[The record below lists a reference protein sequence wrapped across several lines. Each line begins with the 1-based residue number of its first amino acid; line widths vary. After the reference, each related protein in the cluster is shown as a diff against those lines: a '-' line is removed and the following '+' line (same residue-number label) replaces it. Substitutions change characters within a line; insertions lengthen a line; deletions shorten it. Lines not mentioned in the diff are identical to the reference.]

1 VLFEIDVQG
10 AANVQRRYP
19 DALLVFVDAPN
30 RAVQEQRL
38 RTRGDSEDRILQRL
52 EKAHEEIE
60 RASQMDF
67 VYLVND
73 DLDASVE
80 ALQQLIEL
88 HRSR

>member
-1 VLFEIDVQG
+1 
-10 AANVQRRYP
+10 
-19 DALLVFVDAPN
+19 
-30 RAVQEQRL
+30 
-38 RTRGDSEDRILQRL
+38 LQRL